1 MVAYTVTAEFTSPEL
16 VDRYIAWLSGG
27 HVKAVCDGGATS
39 AVVVRNDAASGEPLS
54 VSVRYQ
60 FPDRGTLEAY
70 FTEHAP
76 RLRAEGLALFGP
88 GSGVTFKRSTGDLV
102 YRETKR

>member
-1 MVAYTVTAEFTSPEL
+1 MIAYTVTAEFASPEL

-27 HVKAVCDGGATS
+27 HVKAVCDGGAAS
-39 AVVVRNDAASGEPLS
+39 AEVVRLDGVSGEPLT

-88 GSGVTFKRSTGDLV
+88 GSGVTFTRSTGV
-102 YRETKR
+102 VVHRETKR